1 MLYKGDKKARLY
13 KGDAHPAE
21 WYKGGDKIT
30 GFTTE
35 SKSGEHIEFSDSYN
49 GKFDELTVYGMS
61 EQKSYAGLNLALCDK
76 TTAFNAYQSIIV
88 SDDGNNN
95 TITLQATGGAW
106 GGRGFVLPKPLSF
119 GQTVYIKATIETEY
133 GIAPVVSIEGWRTGG
148 TVRVTN
154 SETTI
159 RTEYQAVTIKTPTDG
174 EPIDFYVIR
183 FSTFHSGGWSTA
195 GETITY
201 RNIMLTN
208 TNGADFEPYVGG
220 KPAPNMDFPQPIVD
234 LEAETAVAGRN
245 LIPYP
250 YAGGAYVENK
260 GIIWTVKPDGTIVAN
275 GTNTSN
281 DNAYYNV
288 ALNQNNRR
296 IPMKKGT
303 YTISSSRAGI
313 YVAGGFRDSAGN
325 IVNATNGS
333 PSFNISNGST
343 YTFTVNEDFE
353 LFMYL
358 FIAKGVTVN
367 NAELKVMIEPGTTHA
382 KYEPYREPQEIAIT
396 ARGIPV
402 PRNGNY
408 TDANG
413 QQWYCDTV
421 DLARGKYIQ
430 RVKRT
435 TLTLTK
441 ATYNTI
447 YGYRWANQTVR
458 DAAVVHNEIGDT
470 ILCDKLRFNAASAT
484 GTPQPNRDGI
494 RMSGSFKTVVAEFQ
508 DDEHNAVDVEVAYMI
523 NPVETDL
530 DAFTTLFPTT
540 IIDSNTD
547 RVTATAKVVD
557 GGTT

>member
-13 KGDAHPAE
+13 KGEAHPSE
-21 WYKGGDKIT
+21 WYKGSDKIT

-61 EQKSYAGLNLALCDK
+61 EQKSYAGTNFFDIRTMRNSYPNLF
-76 TTAFNAYQSIIV
+76 TFNADGSITIKGETPSRFWSCASPWFDRALTDYTIV
-88 SDDGNNN
+88 NDCKDGEVWFGAYLSKNA
-95 TITLQATGGAW
+95 TEATQVQLYVYGEGFSVITNAKYPMSEYPYM
-106 GGRGFVLPKPLSF
+106 RYFVGCRTAKGYDVTLHPQLNK
-119 GQTVYIKATIETEY
+119 GQTPLPY
-133 GIAPVVSIEGWRTGG
+133 
-148 TVRVTN
+148 
-154 SETTI
+154 
-159 RTEYQAVTIKTPTDG
+159 
-174 EPIDFYVIR
+174 
-183 FSTFHSGGWSTA
+183 
-195 GETITY
+195 
-201 RNIMLTN
+201 
-208 TNGADFEPYVGG
+208 EPYVGG
-220 KPAPNMDFPQPIVD
+220 RAAPNMDFPQPIVD

-260 GIIWTVKPDGTIVAN
+260 GIIWTVKPDGTIVAD

-288 ALNQNNRR
+288 VLNQNNRR

-382 KYEPYREPQEIAIT
+382 KYEPYRDPQEIAIT

-402 PRNGNY
+402 PSNGNY

-430 RVKRT
+430 RVKHMDVELRKDAPYRT
-435 TLTLTK
+435 
-441 ATYNTI
+441 A
-447 YGYRWANQTVR
+447 YGYRWICTNLTGMAQVHSQTA
-458 DAAVVHNEIGDT
+458 DMM
-470 ILCDKLRFNAASAT
+470 LCDKLPFNANC
-484 GTPQPNRDGI
+484 GTTVLPDGKGDGI
-494 RMSGSFKTVVAEFQ
+494 RMSGSYKTVVAEFK
-508 DDEHNAVDVEVAYMI
+508 DDEHDRVTLNVAYMI